1 MITNKKTHRLNIIIY
16 AVLILL
22 TVAIPTSYAA
32 TDKAR
37 IIPLPKDIS
46 LPTLEGATSAPQ
58 EINHKRSIYFAHPDF
73 YHMRSNRNLLILSHY
88 QTYQQ
93 TTEYTCGPAAAL
105 TVLYYYGNHDFDEMD
120 LTQGMKTQGIHIG
133 TNTANIVAFFK
144 NIGWQVETGLAS
156 KPMES
161 YMAFKDFVIRN
172 LRQQRPIMVENIDW
186 GGHWRVII
194 GYDDM
199 GTESFS
205 DDVLI
210 MADPYDTC
218 DHLQDGYV
226 INNGEKFFSMWF
238 DHNVLPEDQ
247 RSQPWVVAYPA
258 KQKK

>member
-1 MITNKKTHRLNIIIY
+1 
-16 AVLILL
+16 
-22 TVAIPTSYAA
+22 
-32 TDKAR
+32 
-37 IIPLPKDIS
+37 
-46 LPTLEGATSAPQ
+46 
-58 EINHKRSIYFAHPDF
+58 
-73 YHMRSNRNLLILSHY
+73 
-88 QTYQQ
+88 
-93 TTEYTCGPAAAL
+93 
-105 TVLYYYGNHDFDEMD
+105 
-120 LTQGMKTQGIHIG
+120 MKTQGIHIG

-172 LRQQRPIMVENIDW
+172 LRQQRPVMVENIDW

-199 GTESFS
+199 GTESS
-205 DDVLI
+205 LDDVLI